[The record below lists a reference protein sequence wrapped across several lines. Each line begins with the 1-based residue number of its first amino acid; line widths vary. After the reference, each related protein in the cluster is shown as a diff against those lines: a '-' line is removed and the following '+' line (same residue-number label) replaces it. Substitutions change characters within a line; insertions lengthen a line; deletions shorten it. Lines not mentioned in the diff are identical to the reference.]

1 MCLVPCT
8 VTHTHTHTHTHTS
21 SGRRQLVDGRER
33 FVFWA
38 APHVALSLEGDVGKV

>member
-1 MCLVPCT
+1 VGE
-8 VTHTHTHTHTHTS
+8 
-21 SGRRQLVDGRER
+21 SGPGQRRQLVDGRER